1 MTERS
6 YQLLGTE
13 RGWIMGECAMTSG
26 LPEWLALERW
36 FPWLFEIHEPC
47 GYTPYIIANLSMAEI
62 LIVLS
67 AVFSLVS
74 VGMVVWLA
82 KIR

>member
-1 MTERS
+1 
-6 YQLLGTE
+6 
-13 RGWIMGECAMTSG
+13 MGECAMASG

-47 GYTPYIIANLSMAEI
+47 GYTPYIIANISMAEI
-62 LIVLS
+62 LIVIS

-74 VGMVVWLA
+74 AGMVVWLA